1 MKQKIPFA
9 FVIEE
14 LERLHPV
21 IKPMFGCYAVYVGE
35 KIVVILRDRKDHEA
49 DNGVWLA
56 IPHEHHESLKKI
68 FPCLRSIGLL
78 GKKETLW
85 QNIPVDEDDFEEL
98 VFQSVRI
105 EIVKKEIR
113 GSARFP
119 NKKVKKRRFNPA
131 VDFAS
136 GSVLLYKVLE

>member
-1 MKQKIPFA
+1 MKQKIPFG

-21 IKPMFGCYAVYVGE
+21 VKPMFGCYAIYVGE
-35 KIVVILRDRKDHEA
+35 TLVVILRDRQDHIA

-56 IPHEHHESLKKI
+56 IPHEHHESLKKD

-78 GKKETLW
+78 GNKETVW

-98 VFQSVRI
+98 VFRACELVVKRDPRI
-105 EIVKKEIR
+105 GKVPKQKNKRVK
-113 GSARFP
+113 P
-119 NKKVKKRRFNPA
+119 
-131 VDFAS
+131 
-136 GSVLLYKVLE
+136 